1 MEWVDKTSFNQLN
14 KLFVISVAERDHETL
29 LTDQNLLTLC
39 RDSELYAV
47 PTVPRFAPRVL
58 VTDKHFVLKDLP
70 FYEEA
75 RAADTKARQDR
86 LDKREKK
93 HQERTLRQAPGVGH
107 PVASSTA
114 HPLSK
119 RSMFPHSL
127 KRPWTYLR
135 LLHFL
140 QRLAPARLPLGITRT
155 RSMSLLC
162 LTLILSPKGKKK
174 KIWPRD

>member
-14 KLFVISVAERDHETL
+14 KLFVISVVERDHETL

-114 HPLSK
+114 HP
-119 RSMFPHSL
+119 P
-127 KRPWTYLR
+127 
-135 LLHFL
+135 
-140 QRLAPARLPLGITRT
+140 I
-155 RSMSLLC
+155 
-162 LTLILSPKGKKK
+162 KKK
-174 KIWPRD
+174 HVPPLVEKALDLSSSPSLSLEIGTGSPSVGDNSD

>member
-14 KLFVISVAERDHETL
+14 KLFVISVVERDHETL

-39 RDSELYAV
+39 RDSELYVV

-114 HPLSK
+114 HP
-119 RSMFPHSL
+119 P
-127 KRPWTYLR
+127 
-135 LLHFL
+135 
-140 QRLAPARLPLGITRT
+140 I
-155 RSMSLLC
+155 
-162 LTLILSPKGKKK
+162 KKK
-174 KIWPRD
+174 HVPPLVEKALDLSSSPSLSLEIGTGSPSVGDNSD